1 MTLTG
6 AHDPHLAWPSSST
19 QLDIKALHKRLS
31 AIQRRG
37 EARPISVAPMMDR
50 TDRHQRYMLRLL
62 SRHTLLY
69 TEMVTTGAI
78 LRGDQAKH
86 LDFSSMEGPLALQLG
101 GDDPQALG
109 ECARLAEQWGYDEVN
124 LNVGCPSSRVQ
135 SGCFGASLMLR
146 PERVADCVAE
156 MKAKTSLPVTVKHR
170 IGVDDHD
177 QYEHMLHFVERVME
191 AGCDGFSVHARKAW
205 LSGLS
210 PKENR
215 DVPPLR
221 YPEVYE
227 LKRAH
232 PELFIEINGGV
243 TTWDELLTHLSHVD
257 GVMIGRAAYQHP
269 RLFMLAD
276 TLLFPHLPPASLNLD
291 EVVEELARYL
301 DERLA
306 AGCRAHHIT
315 RHMVHLLAGL
325 PGNKLWRRRL
335 SEESVHP
342 GANGAWVMEVWQ
354 AARALNAQL
363 ELAPPHLERARS
375 PQDHSSTA
383 QEVTLD

>member
-1 MTLTG
+1 MTAFHPQG
-6 AHDPHLAWPSSST
+6 AHLAWPQSW
-19 QLDIKALHKRLS
+19 QGLDPLELHQRLKKIK
-31 AIQRRG
+31 RRG

-62 SRHTLLY
+62 TRHTLLY

-78 LRGDQAKH
+78 LHGDKARH
-86 LDFSSMEGPLALQLG
+86 LDFSSEEGPLALQLG
-101 GDDPQALG
+101 GDDPKALAT
-109 ECARLAEQWGYDEVN
+109 CAELAESWGYNEVN

-146 PERVADCVAE
+146 PERVADCVAA

-177 QYEHMLHFVERVME
+177 QYEHMLYFVEQVSS

-215 DVPPLR
+215 DIPPLR
-221 YPEVYE
+221 YPEVYQ
-227 LKRAH
+227 LKQTH
-232 PELFIEINGGV
+232 PELFIEINGGISH
-243 TTWDELLTHLSHVD
+243 WDDVLKHLRQVD

-276 TLLFPHLPPASLNLD
+276 PLLFPHRVPASLSLD
-291 EVVEELARYL
+291 EVVEKMAQYL
-301 DERLA
+301 DLQLKTGSRT
-306 AGCRAHHIT
+306 HHIT

-335 SEESVHP
+335 SEESVRE
-342 GANGAWVMEVWQ
+342 GANGSWLLDVWQ
-354 AARALNAQL
+354 STRKMSRHLDLSPICL
-363 ELAPPHLERARS
+363 EMAEGLPSHNHLEEI
-375 PQDHSSTA
+375 TY
-383 QEVTLD
+383 E